1 MNIMKTAFYL
11 FFVLFFATSGQG
23 QTLNLL
29 IKSTSTVSTSSSIG
43 RSTALDINGNK
54 YVTGEFSGS
63 ATFGSTTLT
72 SIGGTDIF
80 LAKYDA
86 SGTFQWAKRAGGTS
100 TDKSYS
106 IALSGTS
113 VYITGTFWGTAN
125 FNTPSATGNNEI
137 ISGGLEDIFLA
148 KYDAS
153 GTFQWAKRA
162 GSTNSDASNGIS
174 VSGTSVYITGSF
186 NGTANFNTPSMTG
199 SNQIVSFNSFN
210 DIFLAKYDDT
220 GTFEWA
226 KRAGGSSLDISHAV
240 AASGTS
246 VYITGQFQSLAN
258 FNNPSAAGSNQI
270 EATGA
275 GNRDIFIAKYDDT
288 GTFEW
293 AKRAGGTGPDYGYG
307 IAVSDTALYITG
319 SFGGTINFNNPSTT
333 GSNEITSIG
342 LEDIY
347 IAQYNKMGTFR
358 WAKRAG
364 GTGADISY
372 GVAVSDTSIY
382 ITGYFNGTANFNSPS
397 AIGSNEI
404 SSAGTSDIFFAKY
417 GASGTFQ
424 WAKRAGGTVSDIS
437 YGIAV
442 SGTSVCI
449 TGYFRSSAN
458 FNSPYAPGTN
468 DLTTISTSGD
478 TFVASYYNTAL
489 PIELLSFQGTAK
501 KDNNLLTWQ
510 TASENNNKG
519 FDIERSTDGSRFEK
533 IDFVAGN
540 GTTSHTQRYTFED
553 NITKS
558 PLWGFRSLYYRLKQL
573 DNDGRFEYSKTI
585 VLSQKNQKL
594 ELLSLFPNP
603 SNAQINLQI
612 YSPQNDEIQISIKD
626 LNGRIIAFFDKNIT
640 EGENRFSQDI
650 SDLPNGIYF
659 LQLKNDSETVV
670 QKFIKN

>member
-1 MNIMKTAFYL
+1 MNIMRTAFYL
-11 FFVLFFATSGQG
+11 FFILFFAASGQG
-23 QTLNLL
+23 QTLSSL
-29 IKSTSTVSTSSSIG
+29 INSTSTVSTASSIG

-54 YVTGEFSGS
+54 YITGEFSGS
-63 ATFGSTTLT
+63 VTFGSTTLT

-100 TDKSYS
+100 TDKSYG

-125 FNTPSATGNNEI
+125 FNTPSATGSNEI
-137 ISGGLEDIFLA
+137 ISGGLEDIFIA

-162 GSTNSDASNGIS
+162 GSTNSDSSNGIS

-186 NGTANFNTPSMTG
+186 SGAANFNTPSTTG
-199 SNQIVSFNSFN
+199 SNQIVSFNSLT

-220 GTFEWA
+220 GTFQWA

-246 VYITGQFQSLAN
+246 VYITGQFQNVAN
-258 FNNPSAAGSNQI
+258 FNNPSAVGSNEI
-270 EATGA
+270 DATGA
-275 GNRDIFIAKYDDT
+275 GRDIFLAKYDDT
-288 GTFEW
+288 GTFQW
-293 AKRAGGTGPDYGYG
+293 AKRAGGGSPEYGYG

-319 SFGGTINFNNPSTT
+319 SFGGTINFNNPSTAGT
-333 GSNEITSIG
+333 NEITSIG

-364 GTGADISY
+364 GTGTEISY

-382 ITGYFNGTANFNSPS
+382 IAGYFNGTANFNSPS

-404 SSAGTSDIFFAKY
+404 SSAGTSDIFLAKY

-424 WAKRAGGTVSDIS
+424 WAKRAGGTLSDIS

-442 SGTSVCI
+442 SGTSICI
-449 TGYFRSSAN
+449 TGYFRGSAN
-458 FNSPYAPGTN
+458 FNSPYAPGSN

-489 PIELLSFQGTAK
+489 PIELISFQGEK
-501 KDNNLLTWQ
+501 RGSYHFLTWETSNQ
-510 TASENNNKG
+510 ILFSHFEIEKADENGVFRKIATVTPKT
-519 FDIERSTDGSRFEK
+519 DIANT
-533 IDFVAGN
+533 
-540 GTTSHTQRYTFED
+540 YTFENKD
-553 NITKS
+553 FITNKN
-558 PLWGFRSLYYRLKQL
+558 YYRLKMVNE
-573 DNDGRFEYSKTI
+573 DNSFDYSKII
-585 VLSQKNQKL
+585 VLNDLQNTSSSVL
-594 ELLSLFPNP
+594 IYPNP
-603 SNAQINLQI
+603 TSEIINLQI
-612 YSPQNDEIQISIKD
+612 DNNIDENAIILLLDLQGKILQTTTQTLNKGQNTFEISLKE
-626 LNGRIIAFFDKNIT
+626 T
-640 EGENRFSQDI
+640 PS
-650 SDLPNGIYF
+650 GIYF
-659 LQLKNDSETVV
+659 IRYQGEHRNWISKV
-670 QKFIKN
+670 IKE